1 MKLMITS
8 RSGRVPKYETKQA
21 AGFDIAAFLPDGP
34 LVLGAGERALVPTGL
49 SFQLPEGYEAQ
60 IRARSGLAARNGIGL
75 VNGIGT
81 VDADYRGEIKV
92 AVINFSKE
100 DFMIKDG
107 MRIAQIMVS
116 KFEKADIELVKTLS
130 RTERGPGGFGHTGV

>member
-75 VNGIGT
+75 VNGKIGRAH
-81 VDADYRGEIKV
+81 V
-92 AVINFSKE
+92 
-100 DFMIKDG
+100 
-107 MRIAQIMVS
+107 
-116 KFEKADIELVKTLS
+116 
-130 RTERGPGGFGHTGV
+130 